1 MCGVHITYS
10 NSFLPP
16 AEMKP
21 LQMSVLENQA
31 AKLEAM
37 STTTR
42 KRRRVSFAPE
52 PQTTHKSEDVV
63 ITKVVEGNKDL
74 RALPDSMSGRE
85 QSTKAVSPH
94 VEDIGVLGALLKQG
108 VSSRPEMESTGDDVG
123 SKNQFSQHWG
133 NSPPRNQAES
143 PIGMSSFTDVATPC
157 VSSRHGQKHSES
169 PPDRA
174 AKQVNPPIHFP
185 EIHGHSTEK
194 LSDEESVASSV
205 SSADMITGK
214 RRRGGPRGVKSR
226 EKITAEEARV
236 RQKQKQQEAVK
247 EVVEKEVEE
256 KEVEGMALRTRKR
269 QRRKTRGRKT
279 VMATTA
285 MTEEAEEGERE
296 RESETGEGL
305 GVGETKK
312 RRLTQDDEPQP
323 TPETARGESLRQHTG
338 RVFSFFSLIERLAFD

>member
-1 MCGVHITYS
+1 
-10 NSFLPP
+10 
-16 AEMKP
+16 MKP

-74 RALPDSMSGRE
+74 RALPGSMSGRGGE

-123 SKNQFSQHWG
+123 SKTQISHRG
-133 NSPPRNQAES
+133 NSPPGNQAES
-143 PIGMSSFTDVATPC
+143 PIGMPSFTDVATPC
-157 VSSRHGQKHSES
+157 VSSHHRQKHSES

-185 EIHGHSTEK
+185 EIQGHSTEK

-205 SSADMITGK
+205 SSATSDMITGK

-247 EVVEKEVEE
+247 EVVEKEVVEKEVVE

-312 RRLTQDDEPQP
+312 RRLTQEDEPQP
-323 TPETARGESLRQHTG
+323 TPETARGESQAAYRWSI
-338 RVFSFFSLIERLAFD
+338 FFFSPIGRPAFD

>member
-1 MCGVHITYS
+1 MRCAHYTF

-74 RALPDSMSGRE
+74 RALPHSLNGREGE

-94 VEDIGVLGALLKQG
+94 VEDIGVLGTLLKQG

-123 SKNQFSQHWG
+123 SKTQI
-133 NSPPRNQAES
+133 SPPGNQAES
-143 PIGMSSFTDVATPC
+143 PIGMPSFTDVATPC
-157 VSSRHGQKHSES
+157 VSSCHGQKHSES
-169 PPDRA
+169 PPDHA

-185 EIHGHSTEK
+185 EIQGHSTEK
-194 LSDEESVASSV
+194 LSDEESVGSSV

-226 EKITAEEARV
+226 EKIMAEEARV
-236 RQKQKQQEAVK
+236 QQKQKQQEAVK
-247 EVVEKEVEE
+247 EVVE

-279 VMATTA
+279 VIATTA
-285 MTEEAEEGERE
+285 MTEEAEEGEKE

-312 RRLTQDDEPQP
+312 RRLTQEDEPQP
-323 TPETARGESLRQHTG
+323 TPETARGESQAAYRWSI
-338 RVFSFFSLIERLAFD
+338 FFFSPIGRPAFD